1 MPLRDSR
8 TMQGMSYRQSPAETL
23 SGCRHLRCK
32 AFLVTVLGVLLVAS
46 FPATYSSAM
55 LIVGVFLILLGSAL
69 AFMYYVA
76 RDLGKENTA
85 AGQGVNR
92 SWNRIRRQ
100 RLQRRR
106 RRNSATR
113 RSANTNPTSG
123 EHDHEDTAP
132 PPAYETSISVEELM
146 RCPEPSGWT
155 FLPSD
160 PPPVYFPPITA
171 LDSNHSHTATDD
183 HPETDQSQS
192 ALPIYSISRELS
204 YTLPTYEQ
212 ALDET
217 HTHGAMNENDDDNGT
232 RLSNQDTVVVELD
245 DDHEI
250 DTVQPTFL
258 VCETSVSNSDSIQQL
273 LNIGSAQ
280 GYRESVD
287 TITQVLI

>member
-1 MPLRDSR
+1 MAILISFH
-8 TMQGMSYRQSPAETL
+8 L
-23 SGCRHLRCK
+23 S
-32 AFLVTVLGVLLVAS
+32 
-46 FPATYSSAM
+46 
-55 LIVGVFLILLGSAL
+55 VFS
-69 AFMYYVA
+69 
-76 RDLGKENTA
+76 
-85 AGQGVNR
+85 
-92 SWNRIRRQ
+92 
-100 RLQRRR
+100 
-106 RRNSATR
+106 
-113 RSANTNPTSG
+113 
-123 EHDHEDTAP
+123 
-132 PPAYETSISVEELM
+132 
-146 RCPEPSGWT
+146 CPEPSDWT

-183 HPETDQSQS
+183 HPETSQSQS

-217 HTHGAMNENDDDNGT
+217 DTRVAMNENDDDNGT
-232 RLSNQDTVVVELD
+232 HPSHQDTVVVELD

-273 LNIGSAQ
+273 PIGSAQ
-280 GYRESVD
+280 GDRESVD